1 MVYVRSTNKANPND
15 SSARIWFAGE
25 VTVGTTFV
33 IDATNAGQ
41 TKLEIETFV
50 YIYASL
56 AGYSQGEAP
65 LQSIRFH
72 TSCSQPLQLGD
83 RFGNIQLFAY
93 RDEGGS
99 STEGASVGNRVWN
112 DTNGNGNQD
121 SGEPGIPGVTVTL
134 QGIGDTVTDANGD
147 YLFEALDAGTYTV
160 SVDPDE
166 AVFDPYLTPSTGTS
180 FETTLGEGQGYFAA
194 DFGFS
199 STVCRGAKPQAL
211 TLSYDGSLGP
221 YVRVTDKSNPF
232 DQGGKVF
239 FAGEVNGQFTAY
251 SELAGSHEFPANI
264 YIHVYDADGNLV
276 ESITVKTD
284 CSQPLFLGQT
294 FGSGDNFEL
303 VDFVPKG
310 QTVTVPP
317 LAGPI
322 VQAVPTISGKNV
334 DFRLLNFGADQV
346 MDTIDIIWPVD
357 PNKQLLKVKLDGTT
371 LWDKKAKVSPTT
383 ISSPDWKGNAGNR
396 TVTAG
401 DIGLL
406 RFEFEKNVALAGSGL
421 YSVTIHF
428 VGGGS
433 TTVDF

>member
-1 MVYVRSTNKANPND
+1 
-15 SSARIWFAGE
+15 
-25 VTVGTTFV
+25 
-33 IDATNAGQ
+33 
-41 TKLEIETFV
+41 
-50 YIYASL
+50 
-56 AGYSQGEAP
+56 
-65 LQSIRFH
+65 
-72 TSCSQPLQLGD
+72 
-83 RFGNIQLFAY
+83 
-93 RDEGGS
+93 
-99 STEGASVGNRVWN
+99 
-112 DTNGNGNQD
+112 
-121 SGEPGIPGVTVTL
+121 
-134 QGIGDTVTDANGD
+134 
-147 YLFEALDAGTYTV
+147 
-160 SVDPDE
+160 
-166 AVFDPYLTPSTGTS
+166 
-180 FETTLGEGQGYFAA
+180 
-194 DFGFS
+194 
-199 STVCRGAKPQAL
+199 
-211 TLSYDGSLGP
+211 
-221 YVRVTDKSNPF
+221 
-232 DQGGKVF
+232 
-239 FAGEVNGQFTAY
+239 
-251 SELAGSHEFPANI
+251 
-264 YIHVYDADGNLV
+264 
-276 ESITVKTD
+276 VKTD